1 MTGLSQRLQQAE
13 SRIETR
19 RLLVTVQTATSPRR
33 YPAITKRLFVSSKVK
48 TSAWASRLSGFWGNE
63 LENGRANQSLPS
75 SPLISAGT
83 RRSISVPPSFWML
96 LTVALS
102 IFNMIRH
109 LEQCPLDV
117 LPSPQSLCRMEKHPT
132 LPVAMHI
139 QPAHYNHRNQRPR
152 AEPCWSS
159 GTSKCSVGP

>member
-1 MTGLSQRLQQAE
+1 MTGLSQRLEQYRYE
-13 SRIETR
+13 IEIR
-19 RLLVTVQTATSPRR
+19 RLLAIVQTATSPRR
-33 YPAITKRLFVSSKVK
+33 YPTFCVFESQNLGLGSTF
-48 TSAWASRLSGFWGNE
+48 FWGNQ
-63 LENGRANQSLPS
+63 LENGRTNQLLPS

-102 IFNMIRH
+102 IFNMIRD